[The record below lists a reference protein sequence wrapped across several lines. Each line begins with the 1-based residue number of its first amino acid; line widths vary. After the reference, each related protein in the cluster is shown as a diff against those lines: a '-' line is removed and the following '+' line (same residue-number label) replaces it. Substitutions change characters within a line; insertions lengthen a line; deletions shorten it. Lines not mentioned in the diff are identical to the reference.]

1 MKTQIFS
8 ILVFG
13 SLRYC
18 RASSAQ
24 HARRIFARSLNAE
37 RPEGAREVRV
47 SLEQVRY
54 TGRIVPDQLG
64 AIGYDAEVKRMPQRF
79 RDDTAGE
86 SYMSAENVKDA
97 KSDEAVKNAES
108 IVSAYFD

>member
-13 SLRYC
+13 SLRFA

-24 HARRIFARSLNAE
+24 QARRIFARSLNAD

-47 SLEQVRY
+47 SIDQVRFI
-54 TGRIVPDQLG
+54 GRMLPENLG
-64 AIGYDAEVKRMPQRF
+64 AIGYDRECNRMPQRF
-79 RDDTAGE
+79 RDETEGE
-86 SYMSAENVKDA
+86 SYMSADNIRDA
-97 KSDEAVKNAES
+97 ESDKSVKNAEA